1 MKCLIN
7 LVEDWREMED
17 YASRA
22 SHVTVRAFQTEEKES
37 KTRVRVLVGRFGYEK
52 EFNTNDN
59 LLNQILEYCKA
70 GSFLNVGKTIPDEQF
85 FK

>member
-1 MKCLIN
+1 LIN

-22 SHVTVRAFQTEEKES
+22 SHVTVRAFQTEEKERR
-37 KTRVRVLVGRFGYEK
+37 TRVRVLVGRFGYEK
-52 EFNTNDN
+52 EFDTNDG
-59 LLNQILEYCKA
+59 LLTQILEYCKA
-70 GSFLNVGKTIPDEQF
+70 GSFLNVGKTVSEEQF